1 MFDILPLSGVLLPGQ
16 TQQIQ
21 FTFYGHSCLS
31 ATAIAVCQV
40 DGGPSYHL
48 TLKGEASGVSHQ
60 ISRTE
65 IPLGEV
71 VSVLE
76 MLWISWQIKCS
87 LIYKCVS
94 KWKLH
99 KLLNTGITIY
109 CTYVTLYTTYTTYF
123 TIHMVY
129 NSRPTYCIRNH
140 LCVFPVSLLLYL
152 HISSALSSFSCMT
165 G

>member
-1 MFDILPLSGVLLPGQ
+1 MFDILPLSGVLSPGQ

-31 ATAIAVCQV
+31 AMAIAVCQV

-99 KLLNTGITIY
+99 KLLNTGITIH

-123 TIHMVY
+123 TIHMEYTVDLRIVY
-129 NSRPTYCIRNH
+129 VTICVSSLFPFFSIYTY
-140 LCVFPVSLLLYL
+140 LLP
-152 HISSALSSFSCMT
+152 SPPSVV
-165 G
+165 